1 MIKFNEN
8 LRRIRRAKDIT
19 QESLSEKTGI
29 HQTHISHYERGER
42 KPSFDNLMSLAN
54 ALECTIDE
62 LVKQG

>member
-1 MIKFNEN
+1 MKFNEN

-19 QESLSEKTGI
+19 QEELSKKTGI

-42 KPSFDNLMSLAN
+42 KPSFDNLLSLSQ
-54 ALECTIDE
+54 ALNCTIDE